1 MSQPN
6 LLPALTTQLTTS
18 LPTPP
23 QLKGLLSSA
32 QEASAGSHH
41 SSTPEYF
48 MAVLPGGVRLVRPI
62 ARGERWP
69 LNLGREVLAKLAG
82 VPERA
87 DWKQCTRSDAET
99 EQACEEFKGMFSE
112 YDPAPK

>member
-1 MSQPN
+1 M
-6 LLPALTTQLTTS
+6 A
-18 LPTPP
+18 
-23 QLKGLLSSA
+23 LKGLLSSA
-32 QEASAGSHH
+32 QEGTGGHH

-87 DWKQCTRSDAET
+87 DWKLCTGSDAET

-112 YDPAPK
+112 YDFAPK